1 MKISYAITVCNEIE
15 EIKRLVLFLLKHKRE
30 EDEIVVQQD
39 STNLP
44 KPNSDSDPVYEYL
57 SELFLEKKIEFSLH
71 PLNND
76 FASFKNN
83 LTRYCSGD
91 YIFQIDA
98 DEMPHEN
105 LIKQL
110 PELLESNSN
119 VDLLWVSRINTV
131 ENITEEH
138 ISKWGW
144 RVNEKNWVNFPDQQS
159 RIYKNSSD
167 IYWSGKV
174 HERIV
179 GYKQHAPLPN
189 LEEWCLYHPKTI
201 ERQER
206 QNEFY
211 SEI

>member
-39 STNLP
+39 ITELNEEI
-44 KPNSDSDPVYEYL
+44 YEYL
-57 SELFLEKKIEFSLH
+57 FKQDVEKNLIFRTHHLQ
-71 PLNND
+71 ND
-76 FASFKNN
+76 FAQFKNN

-98 DEMPHEN
+98 DEVPHEN

-131 ENITEEH
+131 EDITEEH
-138 ISKWGW
+138 IEKWGW
-144 RVNEKNWVNFPDQQS
+144 RVNEKGWVNFPDQQS
-159 RIYKNSSD
+159 RIYKNSPD

-201 ERQER
+201 ERQEK

-211 SEI
+211 SKI